1 VLNDVAPLPEF
12 TPFQRM
18 QDHNHYNRHVANLIR
33 RERLPEHAMPDNP
46 ERRMRYWVWAI
57 TALIL
62 ALGIYLL
69 LNTCQMLERFQGR
82 LVSVEDS
89 DTVRIKQYNQ
99 QLEALQDRMT
109 SFVAD
114 SVENKLKALER
125 NVTEGVV
132 GAQEIK
138 TLEELKG
145 EVKLLEKYSAGR
157 KGNLTDS
164 SRLEHARFQITP
176 GTGDT
181 PSSADLL
188 NEVSQMKRLLYLGIA
203 SCGFVGCLLGG
214 YWWQSHSRIR
224 RLSKESSL
232 PRLLVGKAKEDL

>member
-1 VLNDVAPLPEF
+1 
-12 TPFQRM
+12 M

-33 RERLPEHAMPDNP
+33 RERLPEHAMPDIP
-46 ERRMRYWVWAI
+46 DGRMRYWAWALM
-57 TALIL
+57 ALLL
-62 ALGIYLL
+62 ALGLYLL
-69 LNTCQMLERFQGR
+69 LNTGQMLDRFQGR
-82 LVSVEDS
+82 LAGVEDS

-99 QLEALQDRMT
+99 QLEALQDRMA
-109 SFVAD
+109 SFVVD
-114 SVENKLKALER
+114 SVENKLKALDR

-145 EVKLLEKYSAGR
+145 EVKLLEKYSVGR

-164 SRLEHARFQITP
+164 SRLEHPRFQITP
-176 GTGDT
+176 GTQNT

-214 YWWQSHSRIR
+214 YWWQSHSRIK
-224 RLSKESSL
+224 RLSKELPL
-232 PRLLVGKAKEDL
+232 PRLLAGKAEEG

>member
-1 VLNDVAPLPEF
+1 
-12 TPFQRM
+12 M
-18 QDHNHYNRHVANLIR
+18 QDPNLYNRHVANLIR
-33 RERLPEHAMPDNP
+33 RGRLPDHDMADTP
-46 ERRMRYWVWAI
+46 ERRMRYWAWSLM
-57 TALIL
+57 ALIL
-62 ALGIYLL
+62 ALGLYLL
-69 LNTCQMLERFQGR
+69 LNTGQMLERFQGR
-82 LVSVEDS
+82 LAGVEDN
-89 DTVRIKQYNQ
+89 DTVRIKQYNR

-138 TLEELKG
+138 TLEELRG

-157 KGNLTDS
+157 GGNLTDS

-176 GTGDT
+176 GTGDM

-214 YWWQSHSRIR
+214 YWWQSNSRIK
-224 RLSKESSL
+224 RLSKELPL
-232 PRLLVGKAKEDL
+232 PRLLTGKAEEDL